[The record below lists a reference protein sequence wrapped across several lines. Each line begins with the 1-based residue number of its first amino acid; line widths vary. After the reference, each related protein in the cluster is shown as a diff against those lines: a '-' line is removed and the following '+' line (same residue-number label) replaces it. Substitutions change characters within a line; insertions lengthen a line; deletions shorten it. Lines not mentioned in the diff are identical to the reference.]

1 MPSRMHIA
9 VLVVHTSTSYLRCS
23 AFFRRCAM
31 PVQRFVSFAPVH
43 RQPVW
48 QNADLEWLQPT
59 PTMPHLSADA
69 KQLILQQ
76 YCAGVR
82 GSGFDALAA
91 RFHIRGGGAE
101 VLRWHRRWN
110 GTSQSL
116 EEKARSGRPRILS
129 SAQVKRHVAAAI
141 RNRNRSAR
149 PVRYTELL
157 PQVQAATG
165 REMSLRTLQ
174 RYGHDEA
181 GGRKAHG
188 KKRTAEERECTETCQ
203 SDACCMCAERHALK
217 LTRPRIPTCSVC

>member
-1 MPSRMHIA
+1 
-9 VLVVHTSTSYLRCS
+9 
-23 AFFRRCAM
+23 
-31 PVQRFVSFAPVH
+31 
-43 RQPVW
+43 
-48 QNADLEWLQPT
+48 
-59 PTMPHLSADA
+59 MPHLSADA

-91 RFHIRGGGAE
+91 RYHIKGGGAE

-110 GTSQSL
+110 GTQQSL
-116 EEKARSGRPRILS
+116 EENARSGRPRILS
-129 SAQVKRHVAAAI
+129 SAQVKRHVAAPI
-141 RNRNRSAR
+141 RNSNRSAR

-181 GGRKAHG
+181 GGRKARG
-188 KKRTAEERECTETCQ
+188 KKRTAEERECADTWKS
-203 SDACCMCAERHALK
+203 SDRCMCSEKQAAELTAL
-217 LTRPRIPTCSVC
+217 RMATCSVC